1 MSDSERLTHKCVSEG
16 WKGSME
22 PFTLRGVTGATDS
35 AAGIAGNV
43 RRLVLGV
50 VQAPELPLQDV
61 TLLDSLLPGKMLR
74 THFGA
79 ALSLAGGH
87 PAGLDVLLKTCAAV
101 ELVHTGTLCHD
112 DVIDQALMRRSCPT
126 LWRSAGASTAVLI
139 GDWFLCSSLE
149 LVMQAADGLYANAF
163 LQKVREVCAAEIAQE
178 LVHRGRQLDEA
189 TCLHLARG
197 KTGPLF
203 AFVGH
208 VCGGGDRVLAAA
220 LQEAGYQVGTAYQL
234 LDDLLDCHGA
244 EPVAGK
250 TLGTD
255 ALRSKD
261 TMAQHGPTAPAIT
274 MDHVQR
280 LCTSALDQ
288 VSAWP
293 AVRAALAAFLREHL
307 LAALPLPPSSERRLA
322 AGLVV

>member
-1 MSDSERLTHKCVSEG
+1 MESFTVRDVKC
-16 WKGSME
+16 
-22 PFTLRGVTGATDS
+22 TTDS
-35 AAGIAGNV
+35 AAAIAANV
-43 RRLVLGV
+43 RQLVLGV
-50 VQAPELPLQDV
+50 VQAPELPIRD
-61 TLLDSLLPGKMLR
+61 TKLLDSLLPGKMLR
-74 THFGA
+74 SHFGA
-79 ALSLAGGH
+79 ALSLACGH
-87 PAGLDVLLKTCAAV
+87 AAGRDVLLKACAAV

-112 DVIDQALMRRSCPT
+112 DVIDQALIRRSCPT

-149 LVMQAADGLYANAF
+149 LVMQAADGLYASAF

-220 LQEAGYQVGTAYQL
+220 MQEAGYQVGTAYQL
-234 LDDLLDCHGA
+234 MDDLLDCNGN
-244 EPVAGK
+244 EPAAGK

-274 MDHVQR
+274 LDHVQR
-280 LCTSALDQ
+280 LCAAALDQ
-288 VSAWP
+288 VAPWP
-293 AVRAALAAFLREHL
+293 AVRVALAAFLREHL
-307 LAALPLPPSSERRLA
+307 LAAFPAPLIPERRLA
-322 AGLVV
+322 TAGLGV